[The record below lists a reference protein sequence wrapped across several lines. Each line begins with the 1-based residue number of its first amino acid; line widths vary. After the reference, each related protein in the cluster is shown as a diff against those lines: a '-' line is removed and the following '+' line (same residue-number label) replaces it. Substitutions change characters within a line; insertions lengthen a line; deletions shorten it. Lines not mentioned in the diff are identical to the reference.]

1 MNNHRIFETQEF
13 QRKISA
19 LDPPLKVFVERKLR
33 SYIYPQIKTNPF
45 FGKNIKKLK
54 GHIPEVWRYRFGRF
68 RIFYTVDE
76 KEKIVYMLTIDQRK
90 YAYR

>member
-1 MNNHRIFETQEF
+1 LNNYRIFETQEF
-13 QRKISA
+13 QRKIST
-19 LDPPLKVFVERKLR
+19 LDPVFVERKLR

-45 FGKNIKKLK
+45 FGENIKKLK